1 LVNLKEDTHVEEGHP
16 RAESIRIREKLTGN
30 VETKVLALAGLIAH
44 GRGEAFD
51 YILGEKTTTAGM
63 KSITAAAA
71 ALLQAEHP
79 VISVNGNAAALC
91 AEDLVMLSTASGAKL
106 EVNLFHRLP
115 GREEAIERVLRKA
128 GAQEILGVGEAA
140 STRIKEVFSERR
152 RVDPKGT
159 YAADVV
165 LVPLEDGDRT
175 EGLVRMGKT
184 VITVDL
190 NPLSRT
196 AQFADITIVDN
207 LVRAIPLL
215 VSEVERLKPLDKEEL
230 KKILSAYSNKEV
242 LSESI
247 KIMEERL
254 HALAEKGI
262 YIKPDVKIENSE
274 PRG

>member
-1 LVNLKEDTHVEEGHP
+1 LIDIKEDTHVKEGHP
-16 RAESIRIREKLTGN
+16 RAESIRIREKLTGH

-51 YILGEKTTTAGM
+51 YILGERTTDAGM
-63 KSITAAAA
+63 RGITAAAA
-71 ALLQAEHP
+71 ALSLAEHP

-91 AEDLVMLSTASGAKL
+91 ANDIVRLSVASGAKL

-115 GREEAIERVLRKA
+115 GKEEAIKRVLRSA
-128 GAQEILGVGEAA
+128 GAKEILGVREAA
-140 STRIKEVFSERR
+140 SARIEEVFSERR
-152 RVDPKGT
+152 RVDPKGIH
-159 YAADVV
+159 AADVV

-196 AQFADITIVDN
+196 AQFAGITIVDN
-207 LVRAIPLL
+207 LVRAMPLL
-215 VSEVERLKPLDKEEL
+215 VSEVERLKSLDMKEL
-230 KKILSAYSNKEV
+230 KRILSSYSNRGV

-262 YIKPDVKIENSE
+262 YVKPDDKIEDSE